1 MPGKEEFLQK
11 HRPSG
16 HKITIDGLEKY
27 RWICSCGATRDLPMN
42 SGIWLG
48 VKIQW
53 QNHYREVTGHD

>member
-1 MPGKEEFLQK
+1 MPKPKEFTDK
-11 HRPSG
+11 HKPSG
-16 HKITIDGLEKY
+16 HKVIVQGVEKY

-53 QNHYREVTGHD
+53 QKHYKEVIGD